1 MSHEEFARCARY
13 GNVAPE
19 GNGNV
24 VPEGN
29 GNVRDRVAATDIF
42 WRVKGSGR
50 RFPSILQ
57 RVARF
62 SSHEHRPK
70 KKPLKRTRESREYFV
85 PFSVRS
91 RKIVNDR
98 RR

>member
-1 MSHEEFARCARY
+1 MSHEEFARCARC

-29 GNVRDRVAATDIF
+29 GNVRDRVTATDIF

-70 KKPLKRTRESREYFV
+70 KKTIKTYERKQRIFRSFFRSIEKNRER
-85 PFSVRS
+85 
-91 RKIVNDR
+91 
-98 RR
+98 